1 MEKNKVALAS
11 DLMLASVAL
20 IWGLGFPVT
29 QMAIDANLSSGL
41 IVALRFLIAAL
52 VMGIIF
58 RKEVRTITARD
69 ALLGCVAGLIIGMAF
84 LLQVMGQSMTTPSNS
99 AFLTSLNVII
109 VPFLS
114 WAFFHQRPTR
124 KMLLVALGCLVGALV
139 LTITPGQGLQLGFG
153 DLLVLCCAVA
163 FSLHISYLGWVAGR
177 IDVKKLTFL
186 QMLTAGC
193 LGSIYTLVFE
203 LPQIAEADFAVG
215 WAPILYMALL
225 STAFAFFAQT
235 YAQKHTSPARA
246 AIILG
251 CEGLLGSIFS
261 VLLGYEPVTI
271 NLVVGGTIIF
281 LSLLLMEV
289 NPAALLR
296 RRPADAE
303 QF

>member
-1 MEKNKVALAS
+1 MEKTKVALVS

-20 IWGLGFPVT
+20 IWGLEFPVT

-69 ALLGCVAGLIIGMAF
+69 ALLGCVAGLILGMAF

-153 DLLVLCCAVA
+153 DLPICMAKTQY
-163 FSLHISYLGWVAGR
+163 SLSDNQKLLGRPEGFTIHVGEVRLSAGAGFIVVQTGDIMTMPGLPKVPAANQ
-177 IDVKKLTFL
+177 IDVDEDG
-186 QMLTAGC
+186 Q
-193 LGSIYTLVFE
+193 
-203 LPQIAEADFAVG
+203 
-215 WAPILYMALL
+215 
-225 STAFAFFAQT
+225 
-235 YAQKHTSPARA
+235 
-246 AIILG
+246 ILG
-251 CEGLLGSIFS
+251 LF
-261 VLLGYEPVTI
+261 
-271 NLVVGGTIIF
+271 
-281 LSLLLMEV
+281 
-289 NPAALLR
+289 
-296 RRPADAE
+296 
-303 QF
+303 

>member
-1 MEKNKVALAS
+1 MEKNKVALVS

-69 ALLGCVAGLIIGMAF
+69 ALLGCVAGLILGMAF

-203 LPQIAEADFAVG
+203 LPQIAEADFAAG
-215 WAPILYMALL
+215 WAPCPLYG
-225 STAFAFFAQT
+225 TAQHSFCLFC
-235 YAQKHTSPARA
+235 PDLRA
-246 AIILG
+246 EAHLPG
-251 CEGLLGSIFS
+251 TGSYHSRLRRTAGQHLLGA
-261 VLLGYEPVTI
+261 
-271 NLVVGGTIIF
+271 VGI
-281 LSLLLMEV
+281 
-289 NPAALLR
+289 
-296 RRPADAE
+296 
-303 QF
+303 